1 MLYNF
6 LPIQA
11 LCNNEEK
18 TNQTMPYRLFS
29 MLAFFLTI
37 SFTLSAQKYL
47 TERDVSG
54 KVQKLYEEAR
64 QHINAVRNS
73 EALDALEKALQKEPA
88 FIDARLM
95 YADLNLQMER
105 YSLAEEAFEQALT
118 LGPNYAPL
126 AYFLVA
132 QAEFEQQKFEEA
144 DQHLEQYLQSGKA
157 KGDRKTEA
165 ERLQANARLSANA
178 RNNPVPFTPQSLGA
192 GVNSELPEYL
202 PSLTADGE
210 KLVFV
215 RVVGR
220 QEDFYLSQKKN
231 GRWEEAIPLENI
243 NHPQLSEGA
252 QSIAANGKSIVFTA
266 CERKDG
272 LGRCDLYI
280 TEIKNGQWQPARNLG
295 SPVNTKGWES
305 QPSLSADGNTLY
317 FVSDRKGG
325 QGLIDIWA
333 SKRDA
338 AGNWEEPTNLGA
350 SINTAEREQAPFI
363 HPDGQTLYFMS
374 DGHPGLGGFDI
385 YFSRRQPDGSWST
398 PQNLGYPINTEANE
412 GAFIVSL
419 DGRTAYFSTDRA
431 GVVDSLMPED
441 RKLLRRAS
449 DIYSFEL
456 YPEAR
461 PKPVTYVKAIVRE
474 AGTRRPLI
482 AEVDFIKLKSGQ
494 SHVQAQTDEE
504 GEFLVVLPIGEDYA
518 LNVSKPG
525 YLFHSENFALSEAG
539 SLTEPFLLEIE
550 LIPISEPTADAPTPK
565 PVILKNVF
573 FETGSAAL
581 LPKSTSE
588 LIRLKDLLEENP
600 NLTIRINGH
609 TDNVG
614 SEEDN
619 QLLSEN
625 RAKAVYDFLV
635 EKGIDKERLR
645 YKGYGESKPIASND
659 TPASRQ
665 ENRRTEFEVVR
676 GGQR

>member
-1 MLYNF
+1 M
-6 LPIQA
+6 
-11 LCNNEEK
+11 
-18 TNQTMPYRLFS
+18 
-29 MLAFFLTI
+29 
-37 SFTLSAQKYL
+37 
-47 TERDVSG
+47 
-54 KVQKLYEEAR
+54 
-64 QHINAVRNS
+64 
-73 EALDALEKALQKEPA
+73 
-88 FIDARLM
+88 
-95 YADLNLQMER
+95 
-105 YSLAEEAFEQALT
+105 
-118 LGPNYAPL
+118 
-126 AYFLVA
+126 
-132 QAEFEQQKFEEA
+132 
-144 DQHLEQYLQSGKA
+144 
-157 KGDRKTEA
+157 
-165 ERLQANARLSANA
+165 
-178 RNNPVPFTPQSLGA
+178 
-192 GVNSELPEYL
+192 

-266 CERKDG
+266 CERKEG
-272 LGRCDLYI
+272 MGRCDLYI
-280 TEIKNGQWQPARNLG
+280 AEMKNGQWQPARNLG
-295 SPVNTKGWES
+295 SPINTKGWES

-317 FVSDRKGG
+317 FVSDRQGG
-325 QGLIDIWA
+325 QGLIDLWV
-333 SKRDA
+333 SRKDT
-338 AGNWEEPTNLGA
+338 AGHWGEPQNLGPT
-350 SINTAEREQAPFI
+350 INTAEREQAPFI

-385 YFSRRQPDGSWST
+385 YFSRLQPDGSWGT

-419 DGRTAYFSTDRA
+419 DGATAYFSTDRA
-431 GVVDSLMPED
+431 GVLDSLMPED

-461 PKPVTYVKAIVRE
+461 PQPVTYVKAIVRE

-504 GEFLVVLPIGEDYA
+504 GEFLVVLPMGEDYA

-525 YLFHSENFALSEAG
+525 YLFHSENFALAEAS

-550 LIPISEPTADAPTPK
+550 LSPISEPTAGEPAAK

-573 FETGSAAL
+573 FETASAAL
-581 LPKSTSE
+581 RPESTAE
-588 LIRLKDLLEENP
+588 LTRLKDLLEDNP
-600 NLTIRINGH
+600 GLAIRINGH

-635 EKGIDKERLR
+635 EKGIPEERLQ
-645 YKGYGESKPIASND
+645 YKGYGESKPIATNY
-659 TPASRQ
+659 TAEGRQ
-665 ENRRTEFEVVR
+665 QNRRTEFEVVR
-676 GGQR
+676 EGRR

>member
-1 MLYNF
+1 
-6 LPIQA
+6 
-11 LCNNEEK
+11 
-18 TNQTMPYRLFS
+18 MPYRLFS
-29 MLAFFLTI
+29 TLAFFLSI
-37 SFTLSAQKYL
+37 SFSLSAQQYL

-64 QHINAVRNS
+64 QHLNAVRNA

-105 YSLAEEAFEQALT
+105 YSQAEEAFEQALT

-126 AYFLVA
+126 AYFLAA

-144 DQHLEQYLQSGKA
+144 AGHLEQYLQSGKA
-157 KGDRKTEA
+157 KGNRKTEA
-165 ERLQANARLSANA
+165 ERLLASARLAANA
-178 RNNPVPFTPQSLGA
+178 RNHPMPFHPESLGP
-192 GVNSELPEYL
+192 GVNTELPEYL
-202 PSLTADGE
+202 PALTADGE

-215 RVVGR
+215 RVVDR

-266 CERKDG
+266 CERKGG

-280 TEIKNGQWQPARNLG
+280 TEMKNGDWQPARNLG
-295 SPVNTKGWES
+295 SPINTKGWES
-305 QPSLSADGNTLY
+305 QPSLSADGQTLY
-317 FVSDRKGG
+317 FVSDRQGG
-325 QGLIDIWA
+325 QGLIDIWV
-333 SKRDA
+333 SRKDA
-338 AGNWEEPTNLGA
+338 AGHWAEPQNLGPT
-350 SINTAEREQAPFI
+350 INTAEREQAPFI

-374 DGHPGLGGFDI
+374 DGHPSLGGFDI
-385 YFSRRQPDGSWST
+385 FFSRLQPDGSWST

-461 PKPVTYVKAIVRE
+461 PRPVTYVKAVVRE

-494 SHVQAQTDEE
+494 SYVQARTDEE

-525 YLFHSENFALSEAG
+525 YLFHSENFALAEAG
-539 SLTEPFLLEIE
+539 SLAKPFLLEIE
-550 LIPISEPTADAPTPK
+550 LSPISEPTAEAPAAK

-581 LPKSTSE
+581 LPESTAE
-588 LIRLKDLLEENP
+588 LTRLKGLMDENP
-600 NLTIRINGH
+600 GLTIRINGH

-614 SEEDN
+614 SVEDN

-635 EKGIDKERLR
+635 EKGIARERLR
-645 YKGYGESKPIASND
+645 YKGFGESEPIASND
-659 TPASRQ
+659 TPEGRQ
-665 ENRRTEFEVVR
+665 ENRRTEFEAIR
-676 GGQR
+676 E